1 MKQFYLPLVLFFS
14 LLISQFSWSQVKVGD
29 NPTQISPF
37 TVFELESTDKGFLPP
52 RLTTTQ
58 RNGIDKQTAP
68 LGLMIYNLDRNEV
81 QYLNEEI
88 SIDATGKRLVV
99 RTWESA
105 TSGASLTRPD
115 APEAGELY
123 FDPDTGSL
131 EVWNGSQWLSVS
143 LGATT
148 SSPTLLIDGSML
160 TIVGG
165 NTVDLSTIIG
175 QSGPRGGTGATG
187 PAGPPGPAGP
197 TGGDD
202 QTLTLSGTTLS
213 IQNGNSVDLTVFTN
227 TDSQTITASLSGTIL
242 QLLPENTTVT
252 ETLDLAYF
260 DNTGTDDQNL
270 SFATSTST
278 TEGELVIESGNPV
291 TLITSGTLSLVN
303 INSSTLTLVSTATHG
318 QLIQVNEGGNTGYRL
333 LASNHLHHGDIGTN
347 AVDLSVQTAVSTSTG
362 ARGNYSFASGRNSI
376 ASGHYS
382 YASGRDAEASGDYSF
397 ASGRNSIVSGQYSF
411 AGGLDTSATGN
422 YSVAMGRASVA
433 SGTYSIALG
442 NDTQALGFA
451 SMSWGGT
458 SSTAS
463 GSYSTSWGGGQ
474 AIGDWSTAFGRT
486 TEAAGNSSYA
496 RGLNTKA
503 SGNYSSAWGL
513 SSTALGSVST
523 VWGWTATASGSTSTA
538 GGAFTTAESFGQTS
552 LGIYNTPHTGTPS
565 ETGIVPTDRLFVLG
579 NGTGTTSRSD
589 ALVILKNGDTSING
603 DLTVSGTVQIT
614 NLPTGVATDV
624 LVVADT
630 SGNLRQL
637 PITRAGTDT
646 QTLSLTGDV
655 LSISGTNSVS
665 LDDFS
670 QDITG
675 SVFNSAT
682 NSLTIAISDGASQ
695 TLDLS
700 QLDQDIAD
708 LNFDSATNSL
718 TVGITNG
725 TSSTVDLSALDN
737 SGTDSQTLS
746 LTGDVLS
753 ISGTN
758 SVSLDDFSQDITGSV
773 FNSATNSLTIAISDG
788 ASQTLDLS
796 QLDQDIAD
804 LNFDSATNSLTVGI
818 TNGTSSTVDL
828 SALDNSGTDSQTLSL
843 TGDVLSISGTN
854 SVSLDDF
861 SQDITGSV
869 FNSATNSLTIA
880 ISDGASQTL
889 SLATLGSTTVSGTL
903 TLRSGTSSYTLP
915 NLKGATD
922 QVLTMLDASS
932 GTTTWTTP
940 EDLTFIVSGTTVLSR
955 VGTATHDFVFGATQ
969 FDNIVGTADDARF
982 FFDKSKGAFRAGYA
996 SGTTWNN
1003 ANIGD
1008 RSTAF
1013 GYNTE
1018 ASGDRSTAWGEDTE
1032 ASASNATAWGSDNIA
1047 SGIRATA
1054 WGQFTQATAN
1064 NATAWGENT
1073 EATGAYATAWGQNT
1087 TASGTLSTAWGALT
1101 TASGTLSTAWGAA
1114 TTAESYGQT
1123 TLGLFNTAHP
1133 SGANASGYNPF
1144 TDQTDR
1150 LFVIGNG
1157 AENAGTI
1164 IRSDALVMLKNG
1176 NTTLNGALTINASYT
1191 TTSYTLPIG
1200 GGTNGQVLSMQDATT
1215 GTTTWTTL
1223 TGGGVAQNINGLNY
1237 NTATASLTVGISG
1250 GTSQEI
1256 SLATLG
1262 STTVSGTLTVNQA
1275 TRLGSSTLL
1284 RNPGTYAAPGSPSAI
1299 LGIEG
1304 ATEARLRLIA
1314 GEEDGDSGTR
1324 APNIDLYGNN
1334 ASQDGGRI
1342 DFIAGNTTAHTV
1354 PSDGAA
1360 MRFYTYASTSS
1371 PRNQAM
1377 TLTSSGT
1384 LLIGKTTADTAS
1396 RVYKLEVEGNALVNG
1411 ELWGSG
1417 TASYTYPDYVFE
1429 SYFEGVSSYNNNY
1442 SLPTLKEV
1450 ESFVKTHKHLPG
1462 VQSREE
1468 VSSEGWNISKNIQS
1482 NLEKVEELYLHTIE
1496 QQKQL
1501 DAKDAEIKALKERLA
1516 KIEAALGIE

>member
-1 MKQFYLPLVLFFS
+1 MKQFYLPLVLFFF

-160 TIVGG
+160 NIVGG

-260 DNTGTDDQNL
+260 NNTGTDDQNL

-318 QLIQVNEGGNTGYRL
+318 QLIQVNEGGKTGYRL

-637 PITRAGTDT
+637 PMQWIR
-646 QTLSLTGDV
+646 
-655 LSISGTNSVS
+655 
-665 LDDFS
+665 F
-670 QDITG
+670 
-675 SVFNSAT
+675 
-682 NSLTIAISDGASQ
+682 
-695 TLDLS
+695 
-700 QLDQDIAD
+700 
-708 LNFDSATNSL
+708 
-718 TVGITNG
+718 
-725 TSSTVDLSALDN
+725 
-737 SGTDSQTLS
+737 
-746 LTGDVLS
+746 
-753 ISGTN
+753 
-758 SVSLDDFSQDITGSV
+758 
-773 FNSATNSLTIAISDG
+773 
-788 ASQTLDLS
+788 
-796 QLDQDIAD
+796 
-804 LNFDSATNSLTVGI
+804 
-818 TNGTSSTVDL
+818 
-828 SALDNSGTDSQTLSL
+828 
-843 TGDVLSISGTN
+843 
-854 SVSLDDF
+854 
-861 SQDITGSV
+861 
-869 FNSATNSLTIA
+869 
-880 ISDGASQTL
+880 
-889 SLATLGSTTVSGTL
+889 
-903 TLRSGTSSYTLP
+903 
-915 NLKGATD
+915 LKR
-922 QVLTMLDASS
+922 LL
-932 GTTTWTTP
+932 
-940 EDLTFIVSGTTVLSR
+940 
-955 VGTATHDFVFGATQ
+955 
-969 FDNIVGTADDARF
+969 
-982 FFDKSKGAFRAGYA
+982 K
-996 SGTTWNN
+996 
-1003 ANIGD
+1003 
-1008 RSTAF
+1008 
-1013 GYNTE
+1013 
-1018 ASGDRSTAWGEDTE
+1018 
-1032 ASASNATAWGSDNIA
+1032 
-1047 SGIRATA
+1047 
-1054 WGQFTQATAN
+1054 
-1064 NATAWGENT
+1064 
-1073 EATGAYATAWGQNT
+1073 
-1087 TASGTLSTAWGALT
+1087 
-1101 TASGTLSTAWGAA
+1101 
-1114 TTAESYGQT
+1114 
-1123 TLGLFNTAHP
+1123 HP
-1133 SGANASGYNPF
+1133 
-1144 TDQTDR
+1144 R
-1150 LFVIGNG
+1150 
-1157 AENAGTI
+1157 
-1164 IRSDALVMLKNG
+1164 
-1176 NTTLNGALTINASYT
+1176 
-1191 TTSYTLPIG
+1191 
-1200 GGTNGQVLSMQDATT
+1200 
-1215 GTTTWTTL
+1215 
-1223 TGGGVAQNINGLNY
+1223 
-1237 NTATASLTVGISG
+1237 
-1250 GTSQEI
+1250 
-1256 SLATLG
+1256 
-1262 STTVSGTLTVNQA
+1262 
-1275 TRLGSSTLL
+1275 
-1284 RNPGTYAAPGSPSAI
+1284 
-1299 LGIEG
+1299 
-1304 ATEARLRLIA
+1304 RLI
-1314 GEEDGDSGTR
+1314 
-1324 APNIDLYGNN
+1324 
-1334 ASQDGGRI
+1334 
-1342 DFIAGNTTAHTV
+1342 
-1354 PSDGAA
+1354 
-1360 MRFYTYASTSS
+1360 RFLK
-1371 PRNQAM
+1371 R
-1377 TLTSSGT
+1377 
-1384 LLIGKTTADTAS
+1384 
-1396 RVYKLEVEGNALVNG
+1396 
-1411 ELWGSG
+1411 
-1417 TASYTYPDYVFE
+1417 
-1429 SYFEGVSSYNNNY
+1429 SYFD
-1442 SLPTLKEV
+1442 P
-1450 ESFVKTHKHLPG
+1450 
-1462 VQSREE
+1462 R
-1468 VSSEGWNISKNIQS
+1468 
-1482 NLEKVEELYLHTIE
+1482 
-1496 QQKQL
+1496 
-1501 DAKDAEIKALKERLA
+1501 R
-1516 KIEAALGIE
+1516 